1 LGDRLALEPLP
12 DTWTSPPVD
21 MLAFSDVGTERQKAN
36 NTRLANVARGERAA
50 RRYENARSGRRTH
63 RDMVQ
68 ARFDLGF
75 GISLAHG
82 YAVLGRKGF
91 EGRFDYAAIGAK
103 VRAAVELICEL
114 DPLAELRLKVSP
126 PD

>member
-1 LGDRLALEPLP
+1 
-12 DTWTSPPVD
+12 
-21 MLAFSDVGTERQKAN
+21 
-36 NTRLANVARGERAA
+36 
-50 RRYENARSGRRTH
+50 
-63 RDMVQ
+63 MVQ

-75 GISLAHG
+75 GLALAHG

-91 EGRFDYAAIGAK
+91 EGRFDYAAIGAVPDLASRVCDEAKDAQILIDAK